1 MSRQLMFNRRNANI
15 VLNGFYLPPGSIF
28 FSYFCFLFNLL
39 FLDSRRSNSQTF
51 NKIVINSEVYVD
63 SARGSSRRCQIIF
76 SFSSEIL
83 NMKPMSVP
91 IWENE
96 IDSPSSA
103 IESWNL
109 ATTLASGTLLR
120 LPIETNLYL
129 CFALCQ
135 NEPCQFWRGDNAPVR
150 GENVSLDLRTSQSIR
165 VGTPKSDAC
174 LNFFNIFAR
183 KVITLHQYKEN

>member
-1 MSRQLMFNRRNANI
+1 MSRQLMFNRRNVNNI
-15 VLNGFYLPPGSIF
+15 EWLLSLVRFY
-28 FSYFCFLFNLL
+28 FLFLFLFSLNLL
-39 FLDSRRSNSQTF
+39 FLDSRLSNSQTF

-63 SARGSSRRCQIIF
+63 SARGSSRSCQIIF
-76 SFSSEIL
+76 SFSSEKL
-83 NMKPMSVP
+83 NMKPMPVP
-91 IWENE
+91 ILQNE
-96 IDSPSSA
+96 IDSLSSA

-109 ATTLASGTLLR
+109 AITLASNTQPP